1 MSSVSLI
8 NGHIDDDVPR
18 MTPQEAIEFIMTD
31 AEIIKVLECIA
42 SKENVLCDSC
52 PNKKLHLLECH
63 RQGAK
68 NALDLIN
75 RQKAEIEKL
84 KEPVSLVVNCD
95 VSEDILK
102 TLRNQKV
109 INLSNDE
116 AEAICI
122 WDKHVRAEATKEFAE
137 RLKEEACGN
146 DLYDRSGRPVKA
158 VTIADIDNVKKEMW
172 G

>member
-1 MSSVSLI
+1 
-8 NGHIDDDVPR
+8 
-18 MTPQEAIEFIMTD
+18 MTD
-31 AEIIKVLECIA
+31 AEIIKALECIA

-52 PNKKLHLLECH
+52 PNKKFHLLECH

-75 RQKAEIEKL
+75 RQKAEIERL
-84 KEPVSLVVNCD
+84 KKGWKAD
-95 VSEDILK
+95 VIETENTK
-102 TLRNQKV
+102 
-109 INLSNDE
+109 
-116 AEAICI
+116 AEA
-122 WDKHVRAEATKEFAE
+122 VKEFAE

-158 VTIADIDNVKKEMW
+158 VTIADVDNVKKEMW